1 MDEFAVRDLR
11 QAVASVAPDELIQL
25 CQELLRRPGV
35 SGREGDVARFVAES
49 MRSLGYDSVVID
61 SYGNVVGEI
70 VFSAEG
76 PRLLLTAQMD
86 HVDAGD
92 AAEWSKYPFGAFIEE
107 NRIYGRAASDQKG
120 ALAAMMLAASLLK
133 RDRSGALKGRL
144 FVAGAVHQE
153 TFERVASKAIG
164 DFTDP
169 DCVIVGEASGL
180 LLERGQRGRAEIRV
194 DVFGRMAHSS
204 HPEFGVNAAD
214 VMIEFLSFLKNRF
227 NPPRDAFLGEGILVL
242 TNLFSSPSY
251 NRESSQRE
259 ARPDSSAI
267 PERCT
272 AVFDRRLLLG
282 ETLESV
288 VRQFEEIVQEA
299 VRVLPELRAKVSYPV
314 MEDRCYTGAP
324 IRGSHYAPAWTIPS
338 GTPFLR
344 ELSAALEGAGLRFE
358 VSALPG
364 FGTNG
369 CYYAAERMLPTAVYG
384 PSRRELVHTVD
395 EYIEIDA
402 LVDSCRGYYAM
413 AERLLTSRAAGK
425 GASSASQA
433 AGRPVGRQGK
443 ERVSAKE
450 EKRRKVHGA
459 AG

>member
-1 MDEFAVRDLR
+1 MDEFGVRNLR
-11 QAVASVAPDELIQL
+11 QAVASVGRDDLIHL

-92 AAEWSKYPFGAFIEE
+92 VAEWSKYPFGAFIEE

-120 ALAAMMLAASLLK
+120 ALAAMMLAGSLLK
-133 RDRSGALKGRL
+133 RDRSSVLNGRL

-164 DFTDP
+164 DFSDP

-180 LLERGQRGRAEIRV
+180 FLERGQRGRAEIRV

-204 HPEFGVNAAD
+204 HPEYGVNAAD
-214 VMIEFLSFLKNRF
+214 VMVEFLSFLKSRF
-227 NPPRDAFLGEGILVL
+227 TPPRDEFLGEGILVL

-251 NRESSQRE
+251 NRESPQRE

-282 ETLESV
+282 ETLEGV
-288 VRQFEEIVQEA
+288 VRQFEEIVDEA
-299 VRVLPELRAKVSYPV
+299 GRVLPDLRAKVSYPV

-338 GTPFLR
+338 DAPFLR
-344 ELSAALEGAGLRFE
+344 VLSSSLQEAGLCSD
-358 VSALPG
+358 VSARPG

-369 CYYAAERMLPTAVYG
+369 CHYAAERMLPTAVYG

-413 AERLLTSRAAGK
+413 AERLLASWPSRGKEMSAGSR
-425 GASSASQA
+425 GVR
-433 AGRPVGRQGK
+433 GQGK

-459 AG
+459 AS

>member
-1 MDEFAVRDLR
+1 MEEFCVRDLR
-11 QAVASVAPDELIQL
+11 QGPVSAKKDDLIQL

-49 MRSLGYDSVVID
+49 MRSLGFDSVVID

-70 VFSAEG
+70 VFSREG

-92 AAEWSKYPFGAFIEE
+92 VAEWSKYPFGAFIEE

-120 ALAAMMLAASLLK
+120 ALAAMMLAGALLK
-133 RDRSGALKGRL
+133 RERSEGLHGRL

-164 DFTDP
+164 DLTDP
-169 DCVIVGEASGL
+169 DCVIVGEASDL
-180 LLERGQRGRAEIRV
+180 ALERGQRGRAEIRV

-214 VMIEFLSFLKNRF
+214 MMVHFISFLKKRF
-227 NPPRDAFLGEGILVL
+227 TPPCDEFLGEGILVL

-251 NRESSQRE
+251 NREVSQRE
-259 ARPDSSAI
+259 ARPDSSAL

-272 AVFDRRLLLG
+272 AVFDRRLLHG

-288 VRQFEEIVQEA
+288 IQEFKEILNDASCVI
-299 VRVLPELRAKVSYPV
+299 PELRAKVSYPV

-324 IRGSHYAPAWTIPS
+324 IRGSHYAPAWTIPRD
-338 GTPFLR
+338 TPFLCL
-344 ELSAALEGAGLRFE
+344 LSEALADAGLSSE
-358 VSALPG
+358 ISTLPG

-369 CYYAAERMLPTAVYG
+369 CHYAAERLLPTVVYG
-384 PSRRELVHTVD
+384 PSRKELVHTVD

-402 LVDSCRGYYAM
+402 LTDSCRGYCAM
-413 AERLLTSRAAGK
+413 AERILTSRIPCQKA
-425 GASSASQA
+425 
-433 AGRPVGRQGK
+433 
-443 ERVSAKE
+443 
-450 EKRRKVHGA
+450 
-459 AG
+459 

>member
-1 MDEFAVRDLR
+1 MDEFGVRNLR
-11 QAVASVAPDELIQL
+11 RTVASVRGDDLIQL

-35 SGREGDVARFVAES
+35 SGREGDVARFVAEN
-49 MRSLGYDSVVID
+49 MRSLGFDSVVID

-70 VFSAEG
+70 VFSEEG

-92 AAEWSKYPFGAFIEE
+92 VAEWSKYPFGAFIEE

-120 ALAAMMLAASLLK
+120 ALASMMLAASLLK
-133 RDRSGALKGRL
+133 QDRSRGLQGRL

-169 DCVIVGEASGL
+169 NCVIVGEASGL
-180 LLERGQRGRAEIRV
+180 LLERGQRGRAEMRV

-204 HPEFGVNAAD
+204 HPKFGVNAAD
-214 VMIEFLSFLKNRF
+214 VMVEFLSFLKNRF
-227 NPPRDAFLGEGILVL
+227 IPPHDAFLGDGILVL

-282 ETLESV
+282 ETLEGV
-288 VRQFEEIVQEA
+288 VRQFEKIVEEA
-299 VRVLPELRAKVSYPV
+299 GRVLPELRAKVSYPV

-324 IRGSHYAPAWTIPS
+324 IRGSHYAPAWTIPADS
-338 GTPFLR
+338 PFLR
-344 ELSAALEGAGLRFE
+344 VLSVALEEAGLCSA
-358 VSALPG
+358 VSARPG

-369 CYYAAERMLPTAVYG
+369 CHYAAERMLPTVVYG

-413 AERLLTSRAAGK
+413 AERFLARRAPRG
-425 GASSASQA
+425 
-433 AGRPVGRQGK
+433 QGK
-443 ERVSAKE
+443 ERVSAKQV
-450 EKRRKVHGA
+450 KRRKVHGA